1 MKNTAFGR
9 RRLLIS
15 VIGIFSVICLLS
27 TILIYLWQENRKVL
41 KFSVDDATEILMD
54 ISNND
59 YESIFDS
66 SRMSIFKQMHEE
78 YDLDVTLFLFEKLES
93 YNLSDFPDKYK
104 DEFEANSDWLKLGW
118 HGIDDGSPEDCG
130 YTGDELIQSYI
141 NTTNE
146 IIRFA
151 GKRSLSK
158 ELRVHY
164 WYTDGSDLISYLSK
178 NGITG
183 LYYCDTD
190 VIGYDFTNEE
200 DARIRT
206 DANGV
211 LSKRYRFRKIKYQLT
226 DIRLDNIQSDEELIS
241 LLQEKAN
248 DKDLVV
254 FTHAWMMGNSSC
266 YIETMCKWAADNNY
280 RMDWN

>member
-1 MKNTAFGR
+1 MKNTANGR

-15 VIGIFSVICLLS
+15 VIGIFSVICV
-27 TILIYLWQENRKVL
+27 LIVISVNLWKANQKIL
-41 KFSVDDATEILMD
+41 KFSIDDATEILMD
-54 ISNND
+54 ISYND

-66 SRMSIFKQMHEE
+66 DRMSLLKQMHDK
-78 YDLDVTLFLFEKLES
+78 YDLDVTLFLFENLGS
-93 YNLSDFPDKYK
+93 YSLADFSDKYK
-104 DEFEANSDWLKLGW
+104 DEFIDNSDWLKLGW

-130 YTGDELIQSYI
+130 YAGDELVQSYI

-151 GKRSLSK
+151 GKKSLSK

-164 WYTDGSDLISYLSK
+164 WYTDGSTLIKYLSQ

-190 VIGYDFTNEE
+190 VIGYDFTQEE
-200 DARIRT
+200 DAKIRN
-206 DANGV
+206 DSNGIF
-211 LSKRYRFRKIKYQLT
+211 SKRYGFRKVLFQLT
-226 DIRLDNIQSDEELIS
+226 DIRLDNIEDDDELIS
-241 LLQEKAN
+241 LLQNRIA
-248 DKDLVV
+248 DKDIVV
-254 FTHAWMMGNSSC
+254 FTHAWMMNNSSQ

-280 RMDWN
+280 IMNWN